1 VPAIGKLTGSGEGSF
16 NLGGVQKLLAFA
28 SRERGRNFNRCSPPS
43 KDFRVFSQNL
53 EHWLSRRFIDK
64 QWDDR

>member
-1 VPAIGKLTGSGEGSF
+1 VPAIRQLTRSGEGGF

-28 SRERGRNFNRCSPPS
+28 SRERRRNFNRCSPPS
-43 KDFRVFSQNL
+43 KDFRIFSQNPKQG
-53 EHWLSRRFIDK
+53 LSRRFIDK